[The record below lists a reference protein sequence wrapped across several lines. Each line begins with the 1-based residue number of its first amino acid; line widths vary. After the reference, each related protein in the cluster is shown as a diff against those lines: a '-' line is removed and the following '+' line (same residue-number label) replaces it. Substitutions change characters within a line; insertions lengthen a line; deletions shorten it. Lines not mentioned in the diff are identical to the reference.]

1 MMAVLPKSK
10 IVSNSITALYQIEE
24 IVQVK
29 NNISL
34 NMVVYK
40 AFRALYYAPTLH
52 LNCQL
57 S

>member
-1 MMAVLPKSK
+1 MLHERL
-10 IVSNSITALYQIEE
+10 NCQSIRSLYQIEKTM
-24 IVQVK
+24 QVK

-40 AFRALYYAPTLH
+40 AFRGIYYAPTLH